1 MVNQITRLINFTYAY
16 SLKSIKILSLIVLFV
31 FTLSGQIMAQG
42 NGYIYAD
49 SSNNKE
55 MLLLNES
62 IQIEITEAVNNM
74 YNFKFQE
81 AEREF
86 RWLKYR
92 YPNHPLPDFLLGLSE
107 WWKIMPNIEDERYDT
122 RFLMYMDSTIYKAE
136 KLFKANNEDKEASF
150 FLAGAYGFKG
160 RLYSE
165 RKSWRKATS
174 AGSSA
179 LKYLNLSRDENA
191 EFFNPELMFG
201 DALYNYYSVW
211 IPENY
216 PLLKPVLVFFRKGD
230 KQLGI
235 DQLKEVSRNSF
246 YSRTEAQYFLMR
258 IQYSEGQNV
267 EEGYLLSEYLHSTY
281 PDNAYFHRYYTML
294 TYLRGRTIL
303 TEKLSLE
310 ILEKLDA
317 GMPGYEAISGRY
329 ASFFLGQIH
338 EARNDKVKAIEYY
351 SRAISFGE
359 ETESQESGYYIYSL
373 LNMGKIQTGL
383 GNKKEAKSYFD
394 KVRKFAKRKHPAHKE
409 ARDFLK
415 ENKL

>member
-1 MVNQITRLINFTYAY
+1 MVNQIARLKNLTQNNR
-16 SLKSIKILSLIVLFV
+16 LKSIRFYSLALIFTIGSLSNSL
-31 FTLSGQIMAQG
+31 AQG
-42 NGYIYAD
+42 SGYIYAD
-49 SSNNKE
+49 SSNNKQ

-86 RWLKYR
+86 RYMKYR

-107 WWKIMPNIEDERYDT
+107 WWKIMPNIENERYDA

-136 KLFKANNEDKEASF
+136 KLLKANSEDKEASF

-191 EFFNPELMFG
+191 DFFNPELMFG

-216 PLLKPVLVFFRKGD
+216 PLLKPILVFFRKGD

-235 DQLKEVSRNSF
+235 DQLKEVARNSF

-258 IQYSEGQNV
+258 ILYTEEKDVEG
-267 EEGYLLSEYLHSTY
+267 GYQIAEYLYNTY

-294 TYLRGRTIL
+294 TYLRGRSAE
-303 TEKLSLE
+303 TEQLSLR
-310 ILEKLDA
+310 LLQNLDA

-329 ASFFLGQIH
+329 ASFFLGHIY
-338 EARNDKVKAIEYY
+338 EARNDKVKAMEYY

-373 LNMGKIQTGL
+373 LNMGKIQAGL
-383 GNKKEAKSYFD
+383 GNTREAKNYFGL
-394 KVRKFAKRKHPAHKE
+394 VRKFAKRKHPAHKQ

>member
-1 MVNQITRLINFTYAY
+1 MVNQKARLKNLTQNN
-16 SLKSIKILSLIVLFV
+16 SLKSIRIFSLALFFSIGSLSNSL
-31 FTLSGQIMAQG
+31 AQG
-42 NGYIYAD
+42 SGYIYAD
-49 SSNNKE
+49 SSNNKQ

-86 RWLKYR
+86 RYMKYR
-92 YPNHPLPDFLLGLSE
+92 YPTHPLPDFLLGLSE
-107 WWKIMPNIEDERYDT
+107 WWKIMPNIENERFDA

-136 KLFKANNEDKEASF
+136 KMFKANSEDKEASF

-191 EFFNPELMFG
+191 DFFNPELMFG

-216 PLLKPVLVFFRKGD
+216 PFLKPILVFFRKGD

-235 DQLKEVSRNSF
+235 DQLKEVSRNAF

-258 IQYSEGQNV
+258 ILYTEEKDVEG
-267 EEGYLLSEYLHSTY
+267 GYQIAEYLYNTY

-294 TYLRGRTIL
+294 TYLRGRTAES
-303 TEKLSLE
+303 EKLSLR
-310 ILEKLDA
+310 LLQNLDA

-329 ASFFLGQIH
+329 ASFFLGHIYQ
-338 EARNDKVKAIEYY
+338 ARNDKPKAIEYY
-351 SRAISFGE
+351 KRAISFGE

-373 LNMGKIQTGL
+373 LNLGKIHTGI
-383 GNKKEAKSYFD
+383 GNKREAKDYFGQ
-394 KVRKFAKRKHPAHKE
+394 VRKHAKRKHPAHKE

>member
-1 MVNQITRLINFTYAY
+1 MVNQIARLKNLTQNN
-16 SLKSIKILSLIVLFV
+16 SLKSIRIFSLALIFTIGSLSHSL
-31 FTLSGQIMAQG
+31 AQG
-42 NGYIYAD
+42 SGYIYAD

-55 MLLLNES
+55 ILLLNES

-74 YNFKFQE
+74 YNFKFQD

-107 WWKIMPNIEDERYDT
+107 WWKIMPNIENEQYDN

-136 KLFKANNEDKEASF
+136 KMMDVNEEDREASF

-165 RKSWRKATS
+165 RKSWRKATV

-191 EFFNPELMFG
+191 DFFNPELMFG

-216 PLLKPVLVFFRKGD
+216 PLLKPILVFFRKGD

-235 DQLKEVSRNSF
+235 DQLREVSRNSF

-258 IQYSEGQNV
+258 ILYTEEKDIEG
-267 EEGYLLSEYLHSTY
+267 GYQIAEYLYDTY
-281 PDNAYFHRYYTML
+281 PDNAYFHRYFTML
-294 TYLRGRTIL
+294 NYLRGRTAE
-303 TEKLSLE
+303 TEKLSLR
-310 ILEKLDA
+310 ILENLDA

-329 ASFFLGQIH
+329 ASFFLGHIN
-338 EARNDKVKAIEYY
+338 ETRNNKVKAMEYY

-359 ETESQESGYYIYSL
+359 ESESQESGYYIYSL
-373 LNMGKIQTGL
+373 LNLGKIQAGL
-383 GNKKEAKSYFD
+383 GNRKEAKNYFSQ
-394 KVRKFAKRKHPAHKE
+394 VRKFAKRKHPAHKE

>member
-1 MVNQITRLINFTYAY
+1 MK
-16 SLKSIKILSLIVLFV
+16 SLKFFLVLV
-31 FTLSGQIMAQG
+31 FIISAFSAQLLAQCS
-42 NGYIYAD
+42 GYIYAD

-107 WWKIMPNIEDERYDT
+107 WWKIMPNIENERYDD
-122 RFLMYMDSTIYKAE
+122 RFLLYMDSTIYKAE
-136 KLFKANNEDKEASF
+136 KMLDKNEDDKEASF

-160 RLYSE
+160 RLHSE
-165 RKSWRKATS
+165 RKSWRKATV

-191 EFFNPELMFG
+191 DFFNPELMFG

-216 PLLKPVLVFFRKGD
+216 PLLKPILVFFRKGD

-235 DQLKEVSRNSF
+235 DQLREVSRNSF

-258 IQYSEGQNV
+258 ILYSE
-267 EEGYLLSEYLHSTY
+267 EKDIEGGYQIAEYLYNTY
-281 PDNAYFHRYYTML
+281 PDNAYFHRYFTML
-294 TYLRGRTIL
+294 TYLRGRTAE
-303 TEKLSLE
+303 TERLSLR
-310 ILEKLDA
+310 ILENLDA

-338 EARNDKVKAIEYY
+338 EARNNKVQAMEYY
-351 SRAISFGE
+351 SKAISFGE
-359 ETESQESGYYIYSL
+359 ESESQESGYYIYSL
-373 LNMGKIQTGL
+373 LNLGKIQAGL
-383 GNKKEAKSYFD
+383 GNKKEAKNYFAQ
-394 KVRKFAKRKHPAHKE
+394 VRKFAKRKHPAHKE
-409 ARDFLK
+409 AREFLK
-415 ENKL
+415 TNKL